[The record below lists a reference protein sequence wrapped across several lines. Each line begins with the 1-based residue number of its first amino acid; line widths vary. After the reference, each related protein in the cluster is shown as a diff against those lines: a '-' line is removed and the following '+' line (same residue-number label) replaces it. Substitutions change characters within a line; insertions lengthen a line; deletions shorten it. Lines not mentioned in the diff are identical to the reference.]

1 MVSPHFLLGQK
12 KWWGRHLRSIS
23 ECGRNLGGKCSV
35 LLVVLCVCVWQK
47 DPAVNCHAWPVS
59 IKVFYSLLLFS
70 KCALSINSNVWYKI
84 IYKKN
89 TMLCMLFALYI
100 ISCFQLITCG
110 AQGID
115 SKVNLCI
122 CAHHSWER
130 NHKRLNLSI
139 YSIAVADKGRLHA
152 GECAFLRRDSTQLK
166 SRNQTGSV
174 HWIGVWDLG

>member
-47 DPAVNCHAWPVS
+47 DPAVNCLAWPVS

-100 ISCFQLITCG
+100 IICFQLITCG
-110 AQGID
+110 AQGGQR
-115 SKVNLCI
+115 SKSLYMRSSQLREKSQKIKSEHLFHCGCRQRASSRWRMCVF
-122 CAHHSWER
+122 AEG
-130 NHKRLNLSI
+130 LN
-139 YSIAVADKGRLHA
+139 
-152 GECAFLRRDSTQLK
+152 T
-166 SRNQTGSV
+166 NQIT
-174 HWIGVWDLG
+174 